1 MQTHNAVFLIS
12 ADKSSIC
19 RFKLS
24 HCSQLD
30 VVNHLKTVKEWEPG
44 LSAPEIVRGW
54 GHQRRAI
61 LKVDVC
67 FTFPLQGKML
77 LLKAIM
83 AFEFVITPE
92 TNYPKHPCL

>member
-1 MQTHNAVFLIS
+1 MRAGVKRFR
-12 ADKSSIC
+12 DSS
-19 RFKLS
+19 L
-24 HCSQLD
+24 
-30 VVNHLKTVKEWEPG
+30 V
-44 LSAPEIVRGW
+44 
-54 GHQRRAI
+54 QRRAI

-67 FTFPLQGKML
+67 FTAPRRGKML